1 MISVRLDKDL
11 ENRLEKIAKETNR
24 PKSFFI
30 KESLRE
36 YLDDIADIF
45 EAKERVSDPN
55 REVISIK
62 ELKKELSLN
71 VQN

>member
-11 ENRLEKIAKETNR
+11 ERRLEKIAKETNR

-45 EAKERVSDPN
+45 EAKERISDPN
-55 REVISIK
+55 REVIGIE

-71 VQN
+71 V